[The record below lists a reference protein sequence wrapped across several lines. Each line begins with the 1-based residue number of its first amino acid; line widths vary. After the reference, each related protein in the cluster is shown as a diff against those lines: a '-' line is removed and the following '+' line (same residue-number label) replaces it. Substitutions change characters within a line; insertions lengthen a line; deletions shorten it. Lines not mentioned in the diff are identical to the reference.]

1 MKTTR
6 YPDSS
11 PMPYAA
17 PRDLQGVLDE
27 FEWLGIV
34 RKTGEFRNGRPVY
47 IMTEFGRKL
56 GDENPG
62 EKFSAAVEILARR
75 KPAQ

>member
-6 YPDSS
+6 YRGRS
-11 PMPYAA
+11 PMPYST
-17 PRDLQGVLDE
+17 PTDVQGVLDE

-34 RKTGEFRNGRPVY
+34 CKTGEFRKGKPVY

-62 EKFSAAVEILARR
+62 EKFIAAVEMLARR
-75 KPAQ
+75 KLAQ

>member
-1 MKTTR
+1 MAPIP
-6 YPDSS
+6 YS
-11 PMPYAA
+11 PPT
-17 PRDLQGVLDE
+17 DVQGVLDE

-34 RKTGEFRNGRPVY
+34 RKTGEFRKGRPVY

-62 EKFSAAVEILARR
+62 AKFSAAVEMLARR
-75 KPAQ
+75 KLAQ